1 MNDSSVVSNGMW
13 ITVSAIKETLRVSF
27 PESGKLIRQGVG
39 LAVTSPELSDSGFLL
54 LTQFDNNIT
63 INMTGNILF
72 FINE

>member
-1 MNDSSVVSNGMW
+1 MKDSSVVSNGMY
-13 ITVSAIKETLRVSF
+13 ITVSAKREVVRVSS
-27 PESGKLIRQGVG
+27 PDSGKLIRQGVG
-39 LAVTSPELSDSGFLL
+39 LAVTSPELSDSGLLL